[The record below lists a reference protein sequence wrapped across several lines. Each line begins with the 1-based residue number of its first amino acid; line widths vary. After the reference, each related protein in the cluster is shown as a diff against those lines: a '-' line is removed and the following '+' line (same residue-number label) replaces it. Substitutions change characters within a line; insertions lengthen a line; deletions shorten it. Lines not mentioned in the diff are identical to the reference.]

1 MTLTAE
7 ELLAGSGLTH
17 EVDVPAEFLGPNEGA
32 AVARVLLRPLTVHD
46 LQRIDKASR
55 EDEALSAGLMIQQAV
70 VEPPLNLDQVTKLPA
85 GLATRLIS
93 GTRSV
98 FSTRQAKIL
107 LPIRSRP
114 SAQSLQRQQACATCQ
129 LFALMYLILLQ
140 KNVLAVVNA
149 GPSAPTQPSRVWS
162 AR

>member
-17 EVDVPAEFLGPNEGA
+17 EVDVPAEFLGPNEREA
-32 AVARVLLRPLTVHD
+32 AARVLLRPLTVHD

-85 GLATRLIS
+85 GLAKFLVERINSIS
-93 GTRSV
+93 GINTPRNALAELV
-98 FSTRQAKIL
+98 QAPLAKACFVLAREFGWTPEEVSGMTIGQIL
-107 LPIRSRP
+107 L
-114 SAQSLQRQQACATCQ
+114 
-129 LFALMYLILLQ
+129 YLEMANNGDNEGL
-140 KNVLAVVNA
+140 
-149 GPSAPTQPSRVWS
+149 
-162 AR
+162 